1 MKVTRRHAWTG
12 WTPLHPRGLTLGT
25 LALGVFAL
33 IAPASAH
40 ARPDVSNTIPSTGQP
55 QVTGDDIHRLDVYVG
70 TSTVVQ
76 APWQVTR
83 VSITQPGIA
92 DVQVLTPKQ
101 VLVTGNALG
110 STDLIMWGEQE
121 DQVWHA
127 RITVQIDLSFIKV
140 ELAKLFPNS
149 ELDVTQSQD
158 MVVISGKHRRVE
170 DVTHLRSVMESYG
183 IKYVDTTSVA
193 GVQQVMI
200 HVRVAEAARNAVRE
214 LGVNMIYTGP
224 NAQFASLPKPDG
236 GSALVSVLDQVR
248 QFSAN
253 TTILGAING
262 IDLQFFM
269 NALAENQY
277 ARILAEPNLTA
288 MSGEEAT
295 FLAGGEFPIP
305 VVQGG
310 GGTDNN
316 ASITIEYKEF
326 GVHLRFKPVVL
337 GDNSI
342 RMLVAPEVSELSDVG
357 SVEIQ
362 GFRIPSI
369 LTRRAETTLELKSG
383 QSFVIAGLLNDEL
396 NARNSRIPLLGD
408 LPILGTLFRSVR
420 YQKRETELL
429 VLVTAALVEPLN
441 EVRPGMV
448 PGETHV
454 TPSDWE
460 LYIEGRIEGK
470 TSPLSPVDAQWLK
483 DKGLNRLSGPG
494 AWTTHETPPAIS
506 QADYV
511 TTADEHP
518 APSSSESAN
527 P

>member
-1 MKVTRRHAWTG
+1 MASEWQ
-12 WTPLHPRGLTLGT
+12 
-25 LALGVFAL
+25 AL
-33 IAPASAH
+33 
-40 ARPDVSNTIPSTGQP
+40 ARPDVAGSAPNAAQP
-55 QVTGDDIHRLDVYVG
+55 QVTGDDIHRLEVYVG
-70 TSTVVQ
+70 TSSVVQ
-76 APWQVTR
+76 APWAVTR

-92 DVQVLTPKQ
+92 DVQVLTPRQ

-110 STDLIMWGEQE
+110 STDLILWGEQE

-127 RITVQIDLSFIKV
+127 RITVQIDLSFIKI

-158 MVVISGKHRRVE
+158 MVVISGRHRRID
-170 DVTHLRSVMESYG
+170 DVAHLRAVMESYG
-183 IKYVDTTSVA
+183 IKYVDTTSVS

-200 HVRVAEAARNAVRE
+200 HVRVAEASRNAVRE
-214 LGVNMIYTGP
+214 LGVNLIYRGDNTQW
-224 NAQFASLPKPDG
+224 ATLPKPDG
-236 GSALVSVLDQVR
+236 GGALVTPTLADQVR
-248 QFSAN
+248 QFASS
-253 TTILGAING
+253 TTLIGNING
-262 IDLQFFM
+262 IDLQMFL

-277 ARILAEPNLTA
+277 ARILAEPNLVA
-288 MSGEEAT
+288 LSGEEAS

-305 VVQGG
+305 IVQGG
-310 GGTDNN
+310 GGSQNN

-326 GVHLRFKPVVL
+326 GVHLKFKPVVL

-369 LTRRAETTLELKSG
+369 LTRRAETTLEMKSG
-383 QSFVIAGLLNDEL
+383 QTFAIAGLLNDQL

-429 VLVTAALVEPLN
+429 VLVTASLVEPIN
-441 EVRPGMV
+441 QVRPGMV

-470 TSPLSPVDAQWLK
+470 TAALSPVDAQWLR
-483 DKGLNRLSGPG
+483 DKGLNRLTGPG
-494 AWTTHETPPAIS
+494 AWATHETPPATGS
-506 QADYV
+506 ADYV
-511 TTADEHP
+511 SSTSEAT
-518 APSSSESAN
+518 PSSSETPAN

>member
-1 MKVTRRHAWTG
+1 
-12 WTPLHPRGLTLGT
+12 
-25 LALGVFAL
+25 LALGL
-33 IAPASAH
+33 IALFGGAPALAWPDTAGLTPASGLA
-40 ARPDVSNTIPSTGQP
+40 GQP
-55 QVTGDDIHRLDVYVG
+55 QVTDDDIHRLEVYVG

-83 VSITQPGIA
+83 VSITTPGVA

-127 RITVQIDLSFIKV
+127 RITVQIDLSFIKI

-158 MVVISGKHRRVE
+158 MVVISGRHRRVE
-170 DVTHLRSVMESYG
+170 DVTHLRAVMESYG

-200 HVRVAEAARNAVRE
+200 HVRVAEASRNAVRE
-214 LGVNMIYTGP
+214 LGVNLVYRGDNTQW
-224 NAQFASLPKPDG
+224 ATLPKSDG
-236 GSALVSVLDQVR
+236 GGPLVTPTLIDQVR
-248 QFSAN
+248 QFATS
-253 TTILGAING
+253 TTLIGNING
-262 IDLQFFM
+262 IDLQMFLQ
-269 NALAENQY
+269 ALAENQY

-288 MSGEEAT
+288 LSGEEAT

-310 GGTDNN
+310 GGTENN

-326 GVHLRFKPVVL
+326 GVHLRFKPIVL

-362 GFRIPSI
+362 GFRVPSI
-369 LTRRAETTLELKSG
+369 LTRRAETTLEMKSG
-383 QSFVIAGLLNDEL
+383 QSFAIAGLLNDEL

-429 VLVTAALVEPLN
+429 VLVTATLVEPLN
-441 EVRPGMV
+441 DVRSGMV

-460 LYIEGRIEGK
+460 LYIEGRIDGK
-470 TSPLSPVDAQWLK
+470 TTPLSPVDAQWLK

-494 AWTTHETPPAIS
+494 AWSTHETPPAVG
-506 QADYV
+506 QADY
-511 TTADEHP
+511 
-518 APSSSESAN
+518 APVDNQPTSNPSETPAN